1 LLGNLFLIQSVEFI
15 EEEPRFESTA
25 SISKLVISIAN
36 DIFPNSET
44 YITRIKEIAEGL
56 EANTHVQIPEVG
68 SAISQCNSLLKGE
81 RFSDARNTVCSLIK
95 LPRYKENSDLYFML
109 AKTEY
114 EDPGVSND
122 LVRKALSEAFIK
134 GQRKPAFFEMW
145 YQTEKNSGIISSILA
160 VCEHAL
166 QSMGKLDAQWGE
178 RYAYASFELAKS
190 TADFDKKIR
199 NLVKCHQISSKL
211 IKISTKEKWLKFK
224 ELNVQV
230 VDMIWDESLKH
241 SFYEVA
247 GRAIINAINTGDIRS
262 INFNRMIEIAQFFCD
277 EKTVSDE
284 AFLDLRDCLEL
295 APELIRENSGNREL
309 LAIKLDQAYR
319 KLKVSIRNKQ
329 IQLTAS

>member
-1 LLGNLFLIQSVEFI
+1 
-15 EEEPRFESTA
+15 
-25 SISKLVISIAN
+25 
-36 DIFPNSET
+36 
-44 YITRIKEIAEGL
+44 
-56 EANTHVQIPEVG
+56 
-68 SAISQCNSLLKGE
+68 
-81 RFSDARNTVCSLIK
+81 
-95 LPRYKENSDLYFML
+95 
-109 AKTEY
+109 
-114 EDPGVSND
+114 
-122 LVRKALSEAFIK
+122 
-134 GQRKPAFFEMW
+134 MW